1 MSGDDFFIN
10 EHKLVIMETTNEIF
24 NQTLYRYLT
33 SETVPYWL
41 RVQVA
46 NRATNGP
53 QWHALFGRYNN
64 GGYNN
69 QWCARFAFSDGIF
82 LSF

>member
-10 EHKLVIMETTNEIF
+10 QHQLVIMETTNEIF
-24 NQTLYRYLT
+24 NQTLYKYLT

-46 NRATNGP
+46 NLASTGPEVRERARAGEREC
-53 QWHALFGRYNN
+53 H
-64 GGYNN
+64 
-69 QWCARFAFSDGIF
+69 
-82 LSF
+82 